1 MSPSAF
7 PAGARPPTP
16 ILDTI
21 NFPVHMKNLSIK
33 QLEQLAEEI
42 RKDVIYTV
50 SKTGGHLSSSLGV
63 VELTV
68 ALHYVFDCPMDN
80 IVFDVG
86 HQAYPHKI
94 LTGRRD
100 KMHTIRQTGG
110 LSGFTKRSESE
121 YDPFGA
127 GHSSTSISAALGM
140 AAASDLKGDG
150 KTSIAVIGDGAMTGG
165 MAYEALNNAGFLDKN
180 MLVVLNDNKQ
190 VSLPT
195 ANLDPS
201 TGRLTSAQPVGAL
214 SGMLSR
220 LQSNKPLRELREIA
234 KGVSKQMGPEVAELT
249 AKVDEYARGMLTT
262 GERATLYD
270 ELGMYYIGPI
280 DGHSMQDLVDI
291 LTEIKNTDAVGP
303 VLLHVMTEKGRGYTP
318 AVEAADRMHGVVPFD
333 IETGKQKKSSGPT
346 KAYTTYFAEGL
357 IAEAAAD
364 ERVVAIHAA
373 MGGGTGLNL
382 FQTRFPDRTFDVGI
396 AEQHAVTFAAG
407 MAAEG
412 LNPFCAIYSS
422 FLQRAYDQ
430 IIHDCALQ
438 RLPVRFA
445 MDRAGLVGADGAT
458 HAGAYDVA
466 YLACVPNIVVMA
478 PSDERELIDMIA
490 TANAIDD
497 MPSAFRYPRGNGV
510 GVELPAGNKGQPLE
524 VGKGRVLREGTDVA
538 LLCYGTIAQQAIKAA
553 DLLTEH
559 GVSATVADA
568 RFCKPLDTQLIAELV
583 KNHEA
588 LVIVEEG
595 SQGGFGSHV
604 MSYMVN
610 KGMLDL
616 GYKVRCMALPDT
628 YIDHGAPADQ
638 LGWAGLTGMDI
649 AATALNV
656 VGKQGVILPDAGV
669 KSA

>member
-1 MSPSAF
+1 MRLPRPIGVPRLPFDKPASA
-7 PAGARPPTP
+7 
-16 ILDTI
+16 
-21 NFPVHMKNLSIK
+21 
-33 QLEQLAEEI
+33 Q
-42 RKDVIYTV
+42 
-50 SKTGGHLSSSLGV
+50 TGGHLSSSLGV